1 MKITI
6 TVPPSAVPRS
16 GNRHTAAR
24 WASFLRQLGHRV
36 RIVTRWR
43 SGHDDLLLALHA
55 RKSADSI
62 LRFSELKPSA
72 PIVLALTGTDLYR
85 DIRTSPEARQSL
97 GLAARLAVLQEE
109 GLRELSPFLR
119 SKTGVVYQSA
129 DVTLSH
135 APDASRFR
143 VAVIGHLRSE
153 KDPFRAVMALRRIE
167 RSVPVEV
174 VQVGGALDREMRE
187 RARGWR
193 KIERRY
199 RWLGS
204 VEHRAAMRLLASS
217 HVLVVSSV
225 MEGGANV
232 ICEAARIGVPVLA
245 SRIPGNVGML
255 GRDYPGYFPLFD
267 DKALARLIERC
278 RTDASFYRKLRG
290 ALLRRRALFAPGSE
304 RAALKRLLA
313 GLPAVRSGSRGARAA
328 APRRDSKPPSRPR
341 KLPGSRRSRARS

>member
-1 MKITI
+1 MRIAI
-6 TVPPSAVPRS
+6 TVPASAVPRS

-24 WASFLRQLGHRV
+24 WAQFLRELGHRV
-36 RIVTRWR
+36 RVVTRWR
-43 SGHDDLLLALHA
+43 GGHDDLLLALHA
-55 RKSADSI
+55 RKSFDSI
-62 LRFSELKPSA
+62 LRFSEAKPSA
-72 PIVLALTGTDLYR
+72 PIVVALTGTDLYR
-85 DIRTSPEARQSL
+85 DIRASVEARMSL

-119 SKTGVVYQSA
+119 GKTRVVYQSA
-129 DVTLSH
+129 DVSLRH
-135 APDASRFR
+135 APGKSPFR

-153 KDPFRAVMALRRIE
+153 KDPFRAVQALRRIE
-167 RSVPVEV
+167 RSTPVEV
-174 VQVGGALDREMRE
+174 LQIGAALDRDMRE

-204 VEHRAAMRLLASS
+204 LEHKAAMRQLASS

-245 SRIPGNVGML
+245 SRVPGNVGML

-267 DKALARLIERC
+267 DRALARLIERA
-278 RTDASFYRKLRG
+278 RTDAVFYRKLKS
-290 ALLRRRALFAPGSE
+290 ALRRRRAMFAPAAE
-304 RAALKRLLA
+304 RSAVGRLLR
-313 GLPAVRSGSRGARAA
+313 GL
-328 APRRDSKPPSRPR
+328 
-341 KLPGSRRSRARS
+341 

>member
-1 MKITI
+1 MRIAI

-24 WASFLRQLGHRV
+24 WADFLRELGHRV

-43 SGHDDLLLALHA
+43 DGHDDLLLALHA
-55 RKSADSI
+55 RKSFDSI
-62 LRFSELKPSA
+62 LRFSEQKPSA
-72 PIVLALTGTDLYR
+72 PIIVALTGTDLYR
-85 DIRTSPEARQSL
+85 DIRTYPEARQSL
-97 GLAARLAVLQEE
+97 GLAARLIVLQEE

-143 VAVIGHLRSE
+143 VAVIGHLRGE
-153 KDPFRAVMALRRIE
+153 KDPFRAVRALCHLDRLARIE
-167 RSVPVEV
+167 VA
-174 VQVGGALDREMRE
+174 QIGGALDPEMRAQA
-187 RARGWR
+187 RAWVKR
-193 KIERRY
+193 EPRY

-204 VEHRAAMRLLASS
+204 VSHATAMRWLSRS

-255 GRDYPGYFPLFD
+255 GRGYPGYFPLYD
-267 DKALARLIERC
+267 DKSLARLVERC
-278 RTDASFYRKLRG
+278 RTDASFYRRLRS
-290 ALLRRRALFAPGSE
+290 AIRRRRAMFAPDSE
-304 RAALKRLLA
+304 LAALKRSLR
-313 GLPAVRSGSRGARAA
+313 GLSAVRSGSRSARAA
-328 APRRDSKPPSRPR
+328 RPRRRSKPPSRSR
-341 KLPGSRRSRARS
+341 KSRGSRRNRTRS

>member
-1 MKITI
+1 MRIALA
-6 TVPPSAVPRS
+6 VPPSAAPRS
-16 GNRHTAAR
+16 GNVHTAAR
-24 WASFLRQLGHRV
+24 WAGFLRQLGHRV

-97 GLAARLAVLQEE
+97 GLAARLTVLQEE

-119 SKTGVVYQSA
+119 ARTRVVYQSA
-129 DVTLSH
+129 DASLRH
-135 APDASRFR
+135 APAKSPFR
-143 VAVIGHLRSE
+143 VAVVGHLREE

-167 RSVPVEV
+167 RSTPVEV
-174 VQVGGALDREMRE
+174 VQVGAALDREMRE

-245 SRIPGNVGML
+245 SRVPGNIGML
-255 GRDYPGYFPLFD
+255 GRDYPGYFPLRD
-267 DKALARLIERC
+267 DRALARLIERA
-278 RTDASFYRKLRG
+278 RTDGEFYKRLRG
-290 ALLRRRALFAPGSE
+290 AVRRRRGLFAPAAE
-304 RAALKRLLA
+304 RAALKRLLS
-313 GLPAVRSGSRGARAA
+313 GLQPRGR
-328 APRRDSKPPSRPR
+328 
-341 KLPGSRRSRARS
+341 RAR

>member
-1 MKITI
+1 MKIAI

-24 WASFLRQLGHRV
+24 WADFLRQLGHRV
-36 RIVTRWR
+36 HIVTKWR
-43 SGHDDLLLALHA
+43 SGHDELLLALHA
-55 RKSADSI
+55 RKSFDSI

-72 PIVLALTGTDLYR
+72 PIVVALTGTDLYR
-85 DIRTSPEARQSL
+85 DIREYPEARQSL
-97 GLAARLAVLQEE
+97 GLAARLIVLQEE

-129 DVTLSH
+129 DVTLNH

-143 VAVIGHLRSE
+143 VAVVGHLRSE
-153 KDPFRAVMALRRIE
+153 KDPFRAVQALHRIE
-167 RSVPVEV
+167 RSAPVEV
-174 VQVGGALDREMRE
+174 LQIGAALDGEMRA
-187 RARGWR
+187 RARGWVKR
-193 KIERRY
+193 EPRY

-204 VEHRAAMRLLASS
+204 VSHATAMRWLSKS

-245 SRIPGNVGML
+245 SRIPGNIGML

-267 DKALARLIERC
+267 DGALARLIERC
-278 RTDASFYRKLRG
+278 RTNASFYRRLRG
-290 ALLRRRALFAPGSE
+290 AIRRRRALFAPDSE
-304 RAALKRLLA
+304 RAALKRLLR
-313 GLPAVRSGSRGARAA
+313 GLPAGN
-328 APRRDSKPPSRPR
+328 
-341 KLPGSRRSRARS
+341 

>member
-1 MKITI
+1 MKIAI

-24 WASFLRQLGHRV
+24 WAAFLRQLGHRV
-36 RIVTRWR
+36 HIVTKWR
-43 SGHDDLLLALHA
+43 SGHDELLLALHA
-55 RKSADSI
+55 RKSFDSI

-72 PIVLALTGTDLYR
+72 PIVVALTGTDLYR
-85 DIRTSPEARQSL
+85 DIREYPEARQSL
-97 GLAARLAVLQEE
+97 GLAARLIVLQEE

-129 DVTLSH
+129 DVTLNH

-143 VAVIGHLRSE
+143 VAVVGHLRSE
-153 KDPFRAVMALRRIE
+153 KDPFRAVQALHRIE
-167 RSVPVEV
+167 RSAPVEV
-174 VQVGGALDREMRE
+174 LQIGAALDGEMRA
-187 RARGWR
+187 RARGWVKR
-193 KIERRY
+193 EPRY

-204 VEHRAAMRLLASS
+204 VSHATAMRWLSKS

-245 SRIPGNVGML
+245 SRIPGNIGML

-267 DKALARLIERC
+267 DSALARLIERC
-278 RTDASFYRKLRG
+278 RTNASFYRRLRG
-290 ALLRRRALFAPGSE
+290 AIRRRRALFAPDSE
-304 RAALKRLLA
+304 RAALKRLLR
-313 GLPAVRSGSRGARAA
+313 GLPAGN
-328 APRRDSKPPSRPR
+328 
-341 KLPGSRRSRARS
+341 